1 MNRCLRHLL
10 LVALAACGVAHAQPA
25 TSVVD
30 DEGTTV
36 TVPAP
41 PRRIVSLAP
50 HATELLHALGAGGR
64 IVAVSAASDWPREAR
79 TLPVVGDAR
88 ALDLERIVALAPDL
102 IVTWPYTAP
111 AQLAR
116 LRAAGVPVFVLDA
129 KSISDLPAQMIRLGR
144 IVGEEARARALA
156 AASEA
161 RIEALRARY
170 DAAPRVDVFY
180 QIWNAPL
187 YTVGGR
193 HLISQAIA
201 LCGGVNAFA
210 AEALPAPQVSV
221 EAVLAARPQVIVAGT
236 DGGRRPAWLD
246 DWRRWKS
253 LPAVA
258 RGQLHTVDAD
268 LLHRAGPRF
277 VDGVEALCVAIDG
290 ARDRTTAATTAQV
303 RR

>member
-10 LVALAACGVAHAQPA
+10 LVALAAWGVAHAQPA

-30 DEGTTV
+30 DEGATV
-36 TVPAP
+36 TVRAM

-102 IVTWPYTAP
+102 IVTWPYSAP

-129 KSISDLPAQMIRLGR
+129 KSISDLSAQMIRLGR

-290 ARDRTTAATTAQV
+290 ARDRTTAAQV
-303 RR
+303 RRY